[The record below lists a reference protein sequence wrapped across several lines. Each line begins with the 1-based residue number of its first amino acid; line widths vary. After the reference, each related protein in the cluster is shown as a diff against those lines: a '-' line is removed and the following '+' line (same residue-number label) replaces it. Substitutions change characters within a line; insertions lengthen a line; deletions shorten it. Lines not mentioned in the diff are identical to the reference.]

1 MMMMMIFVIAYMQAE
16 AAAGETRVKE
26 ELIRVIGKERE
37 IQRGNIKFAMEWQRE
52 SRSDLCRGIKL
63 SLIKSR
69 TEKDG

>member
-1 MMMMMIFVIAYMQAE
+1 MQAE

-69 TEKDG
+69 TEKDGYNGMDRTLC